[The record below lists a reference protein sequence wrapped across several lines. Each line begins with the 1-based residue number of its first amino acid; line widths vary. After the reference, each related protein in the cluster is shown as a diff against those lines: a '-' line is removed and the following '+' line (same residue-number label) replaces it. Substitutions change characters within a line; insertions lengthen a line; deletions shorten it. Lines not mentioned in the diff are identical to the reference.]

1 MHLSKDQ
8 KYNKR
13 TSQIIGMYNRWGV
26 FVNIAE
32 VKQKDIYRMTI
43 FHLLLLALVVVVRKQ
58 IVKFDDQ
65 SSNKLNRLKIT

>member
-32 VKQKDIYRMTI
+32 VKQKNIYRMTI
-43 FHLLLLALVVVVRKQ
+43 FHLLLLALVVVVRK
-58 IVKFDDQ
+58 
-65 SSNKLNRLKIT
+65 